1 MLWNWY
7 TLDAC
12 FLANSWHITS
22 AGMFGGSCIGVIA
35 LVMLLEF
42 IRRVQREW
50 DAYVLRGRSSRR
62 LPSLPK
68 QRQQNLSGS
77 SSSSSSADNNKNDD
91 GKTPRVETAE
101 PRDGDGD
108 GAASGSGK
116 IGGGLLMAQTI
127 RAFIYTCQF
136 AVAYIV
142 MLLAMYYNGY
152 IIICIFIG
160 AFLGHFTFGWDLAK
174 KSYVVPCSRLCC
186 SS

>member
-1 MLWNWY
+1 MLWNWN

-22 AGMFGGSCIGVIA
+22 AGMFAGSCIGVIA

-50 DAYVLRGRSSRR
+50 DSYVLNRRSWHIPTVALNQMQTKRPGQGSASSR
-62 LPSLPK
+62 SDSEDQK
-68 QRQQNLSGS
+68 TSHTKVS
-77 SSSSSSADNNKNDD
+77 TFHADEADNGN
-91 GKTPRVETAE
+91 
-101 PRDGDGD
+101 
-108 GAASGSGK
+108 GSER
-116 IGGGLLMAQTI
+116 IGGALMWAQTI

-152 IIICIFIG
+152 LIICIFIG
-160 AFLGHFTFGWDLAK
+160 AFLGHWIFGWDLAR
-174 KSYVVPCSRLCC
+174 KS
-186 SS
+186 

>member
-42 IRRVQREW
+42 IRRVQREY
-50 DAYVLRGRSSRR
+50 DAYVLRRSSSSSRH
-62 LPSLPK
+62 LSTFHGQK
-68 QRQQNLSGS
+68 QRQQRLSGEDS
-77 SSSSSSADNNKNDD
+77 SSSSSSSGAAADKNGD
-91 GKTPRVETAE
+91 GKTPRVQTAE
-101 PRDGDGD
+101 AGVGDG
-108 GAASGSGK
+108 GASGSGK
-116 IGGGLLMAQTI
+116 IGGGLLLAQTI

-160 AFLGHFTFGWDLAK
+160 AFLGHFTFGWDLAR
-174 KSYVVPCSRLCC
+174 KS
-186 SS
+186 